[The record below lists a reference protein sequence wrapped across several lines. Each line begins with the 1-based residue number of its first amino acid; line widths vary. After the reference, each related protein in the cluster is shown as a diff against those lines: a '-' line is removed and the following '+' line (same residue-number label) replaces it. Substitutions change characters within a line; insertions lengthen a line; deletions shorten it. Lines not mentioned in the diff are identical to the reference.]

1 MVRRMIYDNKRGA
14 IKSTSLLLFL
24 SFLSFFFFFI
34 WINSTATESIIRDTL
49 LLDAVDRNER
59 YILALHSKE
68 RTNRWEMEQT

>member
-1 MVRRMIYDNKRGA
+1 MIYDNKRGA
-14 IKSTSLLLFL
+14 IKSTSLILFL

-68 RTNRWEMEQT
+68 RTNRREMEQT